1 VSLCVLLRKGRII
14 FSFEMPLPTQRRKKL
29 SAQDYLRSIRNIEG
43 ASTAVPNHGNHGKKD
58 KDSSAGVKAK
68 AKVRDVIAEVPHLL
82 CTRLSSQGYSLCKDA
97 LGKKMVE
104 DVKRELTVTPIIPGG
119 GGSGP
124 VVPSFSLWLESRSR
138 LYVPKHYGLER
149 FGVPETCV
157 IPDGVDITVRFSGGL
172 RPEQLAPA
180 NAFLKAARDPR
191 HMGGVLSLP
200 CGAGKTVIAL
210 HILSVIGK
218 KTVIVVHK
226 NFLLEQWRERIE
238 TFLPGARIGVV
249 KADVCDVRDKDVVI
263 ASVQSLSTKSYDLD
277 LFADVGLLIVDE
289 VHRTGTNVFSRAF
302 YKTNVKMSLGLSA
315 TVKRKDGMTKVFT
328 WFIGDV
334 VFSVEGRRDVVNVL
348 AKRYYDASGTP
359 EGETYREEPQG
370 YGGSLNTARM
380 INNITAHVPRTI
392 AIVAHILEAVCP
404 SASRPSASR
413 PSASRPSASRPS
425 AGKRR
430 VLVLSD
436 RKKQLRDIFD
446 RLDASPVSCG
456 FYIGGMKSDALAA
469 SQDKDVIL
477 ATFSFASEGFDV
489 PGLDTLVLA
498 SPKTD
503 IEQSVGRILR
513 QRASDRANTPLVIDF
528 VDSFS
533 VFQGQAKKR
542 LAYYRKR
549 GYTLVDRIHPMDTQ
563 YEAALGMSEED
574 AFSED
579 DHDSD
584 DGPING
590 PDKQKA
596 FAFVDEDE

>member
-1 VSLCVLLRKGRII
+1 
-14 FSFEMPLPTQRRKKL
+14 
-29 SAQDYLRSIRNIEG
+29 
-43 ASTAVPNHGNHGKKD
+43 
-58 KDSSAGVKAK
+58 
-68 AKVRDVIAEVPHLL
+68 
-82 CTRLSSQGYSLCKDA
+82 
-97 LGKKMVE
+97 MVE
-104 DVKRELTVTPIIPGG
+104 DVKRELTVTPIIPG

-413 PSASRPSASRPS
+413 PSASRPSA
-425 AGKRR
+425 GKRR